1 MRKSLGEYP
10 IRRLRRELEDDIKM
24 DLKYGGLMQLP
35 RDLVLWQSLVLLAP
49 KLVPI
54 QNLPLPLCTLIS
66 DLFDRFIF

>member
-1 MRKSLGEYP
+1 
-10 IRRLRRELEDDIKM
+10 LEDDIKM